1 MFCLRQIDLLT
12 LGKDVEQ
19 EDRDILPRIEGDDPV
34 APALA
39 FAASPKPHLACGPCA
54 RHDLAGAWVLRDV
67 VHNRDP
73 FRVCQTKRFGITQVG
88 WGFDNCLHEQS
99 VRHCRSHGKTVRE
112 PIPRALPISQHG
124 EGEPYGCQNPP
135 ERRQVVCVQQ
145 PPWPTQGQRIAL
157 TTRTRTRYDRH
168 PPRNQTGTYM
178 TSSVFPMA

>member
-39 FAASPKPHLACGPCA
+39 FAASPKPHLACASCA
-54 RHDLAGAWVLRDV
+54 RHDLAGAGVLRDV
-67 VHNRDP
+67 VHNSGP

-88 WGFDNCLHEQS
+88 WGFDNRLHEQS
-99 VRHCRSHGKTVRE
+99 VRHCRSHGKAVLE
-112 PIPRALPISQHG
+112 PIPRALPISQCG
-124 EGEPYGCQNPP
+124 EGEPYGCQNLP
-135 ERRQVVCVQQ
+135 ERQQVVCVHQ

-157 TTRTRTRYDRH
+157 TTRLRTRYDMD
-168 PPRNQTGTYM
+168 PPCNQTGTY
-178 TSSVFPMA
+178 TASSVFSMT